1 MFSTSAAPAV
11 SLDALLKSLPAVR
24 SAAKSPSR
32 LQHIQRATFTTEIV
46 SAFLVRPIFAHLPP
60 KFLMLLIWYET
71 STNPSQKADMF
82 HSSSSMS
89 T

>member
-11 SLDALLKSLPAVR
+11 SLDALLKLLPAVR

-32 LQHIQRATFTTEIV
+32 LQQRERDHSREIV
-46 SAFLVRPIFAHLPP
+46 SSFFGEAYFCPFATQ
-60 KFLMLLIWYET
+60 FLMLLIWYET